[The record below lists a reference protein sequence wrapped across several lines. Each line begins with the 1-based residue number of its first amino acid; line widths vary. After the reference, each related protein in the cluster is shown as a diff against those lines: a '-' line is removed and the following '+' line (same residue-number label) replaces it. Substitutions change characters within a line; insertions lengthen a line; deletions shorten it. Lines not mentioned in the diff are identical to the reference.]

1 MKKCFSA
8 AILAILLWV
17 VQPPLCAHHAFS
29 AEFDSTKPVTLRGTL
44 TKVELTN
51 PHGWI
56 YVDVQGPDA
65 KVVSWA
71 IETGPTNAL
80 IRAGVRRTDFVIG
93 TEIVVEG
100 FLAKNGTPTINGR
113 EIKFAD
119 GRQFFM
125 GSSGAGAPTEG
136 GSK

>member
-1 MKKCFSA
+1 MMKRPSLFA
-8 AILAILLWV
+8 AAVGLV
-17 VQPPLCAHHAFS
+17 VAATSVSAHHSFA
-29 AEFDSTKPVTLRGTL
+29 AEYDQNKPVVLRGAL
-44 TKVELTN
+44 TKVEMTN

-56 YVDVQGPDA
+56 HLDVKGADG
-65 KVVSWA
+65 KVVNWA

-80 IRAGVRRTDFVIG
+80 IRAGIRRTDFAPG

-100 FLAKNGTPTINGR
+100 FLAKNGTPTANGR

-119 GRQFFM
+119 GRKFFM

-136 GSK
+136 GAK